1 VHLAPVE
8 LAFYCW
14 VARQRQAGSGAIT
27 CPADGCP
34 DVDSGKA
41 FIDNYLRIT
50 NNGLQGHDRTRE
62 ALQNGMTK
70 SYFEQR
76 KSLINK
82 AIRLGLGVNAS
93 PYEIVRSG
101 SPGHYRFG
109 LFELRA
115 EQIDFS

>member
-1 VHLAPVE
+1 M
-8 LAFYCW
+8 
-14 VARQRQAGSGAIT
+14 QGSAAIA

-41 FIDNYLRIT
+41 FIDNYLQIT

-62 ALQNGMTK
+62 ALRHGMTK

-82 AIRLGLGVNAS
+82 AIRQGLGVNAS
-93 PYEIVRSG
+93 PYEIIRTG

-109 LFELRA
+109 LFQLKA
-115 EQIDFS
+115 AQIVFA